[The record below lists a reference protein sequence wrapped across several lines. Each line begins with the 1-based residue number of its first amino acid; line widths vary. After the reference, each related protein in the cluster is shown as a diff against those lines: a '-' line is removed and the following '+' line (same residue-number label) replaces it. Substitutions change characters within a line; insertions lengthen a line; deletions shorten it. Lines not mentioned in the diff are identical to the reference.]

1 MTTDQRRIDAIYR
14 IIQELAAEKPEFH
27 PGDVATFLRDQGQP
41 VAAWEIRGQL
51 STLEA
56 AGLLSNDPVTGAWKL
71 SGEASRQVG

>member
-1 MTTDQRRIDAIYR
+1 LTTDQRRIDAIYR
-14 IIQELAAEKPEFH
+14 IIQELAAEKPEFL